1 MFEMNYFQV
10 LCLFW
15 AIIGIGSRII
25 MITLG
30 EHWNRWELEKAYG
43 KEKPKWIYLVGILG
57 ILLIIYTW
65 YSVFALQVA
74 HSWIIAS
81 LISLTAIKIF
91 MLLFRYGK
99 FRAFIIEILNNKN
112 KLTLLNSGVAVFSL
126 ICIAMALFLY

>member
-15 AIIGIGSRII
+15 AILGIGSRII

-30 EHWNRWELEKAYG
+30 EHWNRWELENAYG
-43 KEKPKWIYLVGILG
+43 KEKPKWVYLVGTLG

-65 YSVFALQVA
+65 YSVFANPVTY
-74 HSWIIAS
+74 SWIIAS

-91 MLLFRYGK
+91 MLLFQYDK
-99 FRAFIIEILNNKN
+99 FRDFVEETLNDKN
-112 KLTLLNSGVAVFSL
+112 KLALLNSSVAVFSL